1 MKAALI
7 IIGNEILSGR
17 TQDKNLSYLANWLNE
32 IGIQLSEV
40 RVIRDEEEVIIETVN
55 YLRKTY
61 SYVFTTGGIGPTH
74 DDITSLSI
82 AKAFNVDLAINDK
95 ALSILKEYY
104 KDSELTDA
112 RMKMTM
118 IPKGAELVDNPIS
131 KAPGFKMENVFVMAG
146 IPSIMQGMLEGA
158 RKHLK
163 GGNIV
168 KSTSV
173 DIFTAESNV
182 ADELT
187 QKIATIG
194 ENMSLR
200 SSIYVAPSTG
210 RGSAIPP
217 IWPKSIKMWQDWRAT
232 LELFYK
238 IIERLRMLRP
248 PANPIRLS
256 GPKHLK

>member
-40 RVIRDEEEVIIETVN
+40 RVIRDEEEIIVDAVN
-55 YLRKTY
+55 NLRKTY
-61 SYVFTTGGIGPTH
+61 NYVFTTGGIGPTH

-82 AKAFNVDLAINDK
+82 ARAFDVDLEINDK
-95 ALSILKEYY
+95 ALSVLKEYY

-131 KAPGFKMENVFVMAG
+131 RAPGFKIENVFVMAG

-163 GGNIV
+163 GGDII

-173 DIFTAESNV
+173 DVFTRESNV
-182 ADELT
+182 AGELAEL
-187 QKIATIG
+187 QRNYPDIEIG
-194 ENMSLR
+194 SYPFSKENKFGTSLVLR
-200 SSIYVAPSTG
+200 SKDSILL
-210 RGSAIPP
+210 
-217 IWPKSIKMWQDWRAT
+217 KKCE
-232 LELFYK
+232 LELLK
-238 IIERLRMLRP
+238 IIDQFK
-248 PANPIRLS
+248 S
-256 GPKHLK
+256 

>member
-61 SYVFTTGGIGPTH
+61 DYVFTTGGIGPTH

-82 AKAFNVDLAINDK
+82 AKAFNVDLEINDK

-118 IPKGAELVDNPIS
+118 IPKGAELVENPVS

-158 RKHLK
+158 RRHLK
-163 GGNIV
+163 GGDII
-168 KSTSV
+168 KSVSV
-173 DIFTAESNV
+173 DVFTPESNV

-187 QKIATIG
+187 KLQDKYKNIEIG
-194 ENMSLR
+194 SYPFTKENRFGTSLVLR
-200 SSIYVAPSTG
+200 S
-210 RGSAIPP
+210 
-217 IWPKSIKMWQDWRAT
+217 KNEQLLEECK
-232 LELFYK
+232 LELLTIVDKFK
-238 IIERLRMLRP
+238 
-248 PANPIRLS
+248 S
-256 GPKHLK
+256 

>member
-17 TQDKNLSYLANWLNE
+17 TQDRNLSYLANWLNE

-40 RVIRDEEEVIIETVN
+40 RVIRDEEEVIVKTVN
-55 YLRKTY
+55 YLRETY

-82 AKAFNVDLAINDK
+82 ARAFNVDLEVNDK
-95 ALSILKEYY
+95 ALSILKEFY
-104 KDSELTDA
+104 KDSELTNA

-118 IPKGAELVDNPIS
+118 IPKGAELVENPIS

-163 GGNIV
+163 GGDII
-168 KSTSV
+168 KSSSV
-173 DIFTAESNV
+173 DVFTPESNI
-182 ADELT
+182 AEELAEL
-187 QKIATIG
+187 QKNYPGVEIG
-194 ENMSLR
+194 SYPFSKEGKFGTSLVLR
-200 SSIYVAPSTG
+200 S
-210 RGSAIPP
+210 
-217 IWPKSIKMWQDWRAT
+217 KDEELLKLCK
-232 LELFYK
+232 LELLK
-238 IIERLRMLRP
+238 IVD
-248 PANPIRLS
+248 
-256 GPKHLK
+256 KLKF

>member
-61 SYVFTTGGIGPTH
+61 DYVFTTGGIGPTH

-82 AKAFNVDLAINDK
+82 AKAFNVDLEINDK

-118 IPKGAELVDNPIS
+118 IPKGAELVENPVS

-158 RKHLK
+158 RRHLK
-163 GGNIV
+163 GGDII
-168 KSTSV
+168 KSVSV
-173 DIFTAESNV
+173 DVFTPESNV

-187 QKIATIG
+187 KLQDKYKNIEIG
-194 ENMSLR
+194 SYPFTKENRFGTSLVLR
-200 SSIYVAPSTG
+200 S
-210 RGSAIPP
+210 
-217 IWPKSIKMWQDWRAT
+217 KNEQLLEKCK
-232 LELFYK
+232 LELLK
-238 IIERLRMLRP
+238 IVDKFK
-248 PANPIRLS
+248 S
-256 GPKHLK
+256 

>member
-40 RVIRDEEEVIIETVN
+40 RVIRDEEEIIVDAVN
-55 YLRKTY
+55 NLRKTY
-61 SYVFTTGGIGPTH
+61 NYVFTTGGIGPTH

-82 AKAFNVDLAINDK
+82 ARAFNVDLEINDK

-131 KAPGFKMENVFVMAG
+131 RAPGFKIENVFVMAG

-163 GGNIV
+163 GGDII

-173 DIFTAESNV
+173 DVFTRESNV
-182 ADELT
+182 AEELAEL
-187 QKIATIG
+187 QRNYPDVEIG
-194 ENMSLR
+194 SYPFSKENKFGTSL
-200 SSIYVAPSTG
+200 VL
-210 RGSAIPP
+210 
-217 IWPKSIKMWQDWRAT
+217 RAKDSRLLKKCE
-232 LELFYK
+232 LELLR
-238 IIERLRMLRP
+238 IIDKFQ
-248 PANPIRLS
+248 S
-256 GPKHLK
+256 

>member
-17 TQDKNLSYLANWLNE
+17 TQDQNLSYLANWLNE

-40 RVIRDEEEVIIETVN
+40 RVIRDEEEVIVKTVN
-55 YLRKTY
+55 YLRETY

-82 AKAFNVDLAINDK
+82 AKAFNVDLEVNDK

-118 IPKGAELVDNPIS
+118 IPKGAELVENPIS
-131 KAPGFKMENVFVMAG
+131 KAPGFKMKNVFVMAG

-163 GGNIV
+163 GGDII
-168 KSTSV
+168 KSTSFDV
-173 DIFTAESNV
+173 FTPESNV
-182 ADELT
+182 AEELAEL
-187 QKIATIG
+187 QKNYPSVEIG
-194 ENMSLR
+194 SYPFFKEGRFGTSLVLR
-200 SSIYVAPSTG
+200 S
-210 RGSAIPP
+210 
-217 IWPKSIKMWQDWRAT
+217 KDEELLKQCK
-232 LELFYK
+232 LELLK
-238 IIERLRMLRP
+238 IVD
-248 PANPIRLS
+248 
-256 GPKHLK
+256 KFKF

>member
-40 RVIRDEEEVIIETVN
+40 RVIRDEEEVIVKTVN
-55 YLRKTY
+55 YLRETY

-82 AKAFNVDLAINDK
+82 AKAFDVELEVNDK

-118 IPKGAELVDNPIS
+118 IPKGAELVENPVS
-131 KAPGFKMENVFVMAG
+131 KAPGFKIENVFVMAG
-146 IPSIMQGMLEGA
+146 IPLIMQGMLEGA

-163 GGNIV
+163 GGDII

-173 DIFTAESNV
+173 DVFTPESNI
-182 ADELT
+182 AEELAEL
-187 QKIATIG
+187 QNNFPSVEIG
-194 ENMSLR
+194 SYPFSKENRFGTSLVLR
-200 SSIYVAPSTG
+200 SEDENLL
-210 RGSAIPP
+210 
-217 IWPKSIKMWQDWRAT
+217 KQCE
-232 LELFYK
+232 LELLK
-238 IIERLRMLRP
+238 IVDKFK
-248 PANPIRLS
+248 S
-256 GPKHLK
+256 